1 MTQKLKNPMQND
13 RVKKKIYKQ
22 IIDGNFEPA
31 LRKIRQIEKKET
43 LDWNL
48 MYWAGLCLYIKKV

>member
-13 RVKKKIYKQ
+13 PVKKKIYKQ
-22 IIDGNFEPA
+22 IIEGNFEPA
-31 LRKIRQIEKKET
+31 LREIRQIEKKET

-48 MYWAGLCLYIKKV
+48 M